1 MRPRKRKRNILK
13 AIDNAPDKTVTIFGD
28 FCLDKYLYINS
39 SRNEKSLETG
49 LTAYQVENKKL
60 LPGVGG
66 TVANNLRALGVRTIC
81 IGLVGDDGEGYEL
94 LKGLNEIGAE
104 TDLMVHS
111 NEVMTGTYIKPMLG
125 SEEEPYTEINR
136 MDIRNFKE
144 TSKELEDRLLENL
157 KRALAYS
164 EGVVITDQ
172 FLELNYSVVTERIR
186 HELAELPKHYPNK
199 LFYADSRGFA
209 DCYRN
214 VIIKCN
220 QLELPDANKTGTAHD
235 EDAILAGGKKL
246 LSANGC
252 AVVVTSGADGAYIFE
267 GEAVTHIPAFRVE
280 GPMDIVGAGDATN
293 AGVIVGLALGLSLPD
308 AVLLGSCISSITIQ
322 QIGVTGTATIE
333 QIKQRLRGR

>member
-1 MRPRKRKRNILK
+1 MMLSKRIKKILK
-13 AIDNAPDKTVTIFGD
+13 VIDYAPDKTVTVFGD

-49 LTAYQVENKKL
+49 LMAYQVENKKL

-94 LKGLNEIGAE
+94 LKGLKEIGAE

-125 SEEEPYTEINR
+125 SEDEPYSEINR

-157 KRALAYS
+157 KKALAFS

-220 QLELPDANKTGTAHD
+220 QLELPGANKTGTAHD
-235 EDAILAGGKKL
+235 EDAIIAGGKKL